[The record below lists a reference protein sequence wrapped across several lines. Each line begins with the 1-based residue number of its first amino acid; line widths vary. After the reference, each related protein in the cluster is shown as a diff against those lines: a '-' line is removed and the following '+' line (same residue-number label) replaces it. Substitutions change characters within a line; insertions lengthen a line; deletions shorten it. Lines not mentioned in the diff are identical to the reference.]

1 MPAGS
6 VSARIPAAIA
16 AGRPCGFYGKLPA
29 RADFVGAGLR
39 PETVGRWDAWLQQS
53 LAAGEAAIGADWA
66 ELFFV
71 APLWRF
77 ILPAGACG
85 RFTLIG
91 VLMPSVDAVGRCFP
105 LMLGQEIERPVDPV
119 GLMAGSGPWFA
130 AAEALAL
137 DALADGFDLAELGRD
152 LPPWSVVRGTVVPP
166 SPTRQDRAGTW
177 VELPIA
183 SAAPAA
189 VAALAGH
196 GALWWTTGA
205 RHVPPGVAVSAGLV
219 PPGGFAALIDG
230 RWARHGW
237 SIRQPAGGGA
247 EAAEWDRDL

>member
-6 VSARIPAAIA
+6 VSARAVAGPAAD
-16 AGRPCGFYGKLPA
+16 RPCGFYGKLPA
-29 RADFVGAGLR
+29 RADFIGAGLR

-105 LMLGQEIERPVDPV
+105 LMLGQEIERPVDPI

-137 DALADGFDLAELGRD
+137 DALGEGFDLAELGRD
-152 LPPWSVVRGTVVPP
+152 LPPWSVVHSAAVPQ
-166 SPTRQDRAGTW
+166 SPPRENGSGTW

-189 VAALAGH
+189 VAALAGR
-196 GALWWTTGA
+196 GAMWWTTGA

-219 PPGGFAALIDG
+219 APDGFAALVDG

-237 SIRQPAGGGA
+237 SVRPPAGG
-247 EAAEWDRDL
+247 EAKSAEWDRDL

>member
-1 MPAGS
+1 M
-6 VSARIPAAIA
+6 SARIPAGIA
-16 AGRPCGFYGKLPA
+16 AERPCGFYGKLPA

-53 LAAGEAAIGADWA
+53 VAAGEAAIGADWA
-66 ELFFV
+66 DLFFV

-137 DALADGFDLAELGRD
+137 DALGEGFDLAEFGRG
-152 LPPWSVVRGTVVPP
+152 LPPWSVVRGASVPQ
-166 SPTRQDRAGTW
+166 SPIRENGVGTW
-177 VELPIA
+177 VDLPIA

-189 VAALAGH
+189 VAALAGR
-196 GALWWTTGA
+196 GGLWWTTGA

-219 PPGGFAALIDG
+219 APDGFPALVDG

-237 SIRQPAGGGA
+237 SVRPPARGGS
-247 EAAEWDRDL
+247 ENDEWDRDQ

>member
-6 VSARIPAAIA
+6 VNARIAAAIA
-16 AGRPCGFYGKLPA
+16 AGRPCGFYGKVPA

-39 PETVGRWDAWLQQS
+39 PETVGHWDAWLQQA
-53 LAAGEAAIGADWA
+53 LAAGEAAIGPGWP

-137 DALADGFDLAELGRD
+137 DALGDGFDLAEFDRD
-152 LPPWSVVRGTVVPP
+152 LPPWSVVRGAAIPP
-166 SPTRQDRAGTW
+166 SPARQDGAGTW

-183 SAAPAA
+183 SVAPAA
-189 VAALAGH
+189 VAALAGG

-205 RHVPPGVAVSAGLV
+205 RHVPPGVAVSEGLV
-219 PPGGFAALIDG
+219 APDGFAALIDG

-237 SIRQPAGGGA
+237 SVRPPARG
-247 EAAEWDRDL
+247 ESEDDEWDRDQ

>member
-1 MPAGS
+1 
-6 VSARIPAAIA
+6 VSARAAAGPAAD
-16 AGRPCGFYGKLPA
+16 RPCGFYGKLPA

-66 ELFFV
+66 GLFFV

-137 DALADGFDLAELGRD
+137 DALDDGFDLAEFGRD
-152 LPPWSVVRGTVVPP
+152 LPSWSVVHSAAVPP
-166 SPTRQDRAGTW
+166 SPTRQDGAGTW

-189 VAALAGH
+189 VAALAGR

-219 PPGGFAALIDG
+219 APEGFAALIDG
-230 RWARHGW
+230 RWTRHGW
-237 SIRQPAGGGA
+237 SVRQPAGGGA
-247 EAAEWDRDL
+247 GAAEWDRDL

>member
-1 MPAGS
+1 
-6 VSARIPAAIA
+6 VSARAAAGPAAD
-16 AGRPCGFYGKLPA
+16 RPCGFYGKLPA
-29 RADFVGAGLR
+29 RADFVGTGLR

-66 ELFFV
+66 GLFFV

-137 DALADGFDLAELGRD
+137 DALDDGFDLAEFGRD
-152 LPPWSVVRGTVVPP
+152 LPSWSVVHSAAVPP
-166 SPTRQDRAGTW
+166 SPTRQDGAGTW

-230 RWARHGW
+230 RWSRHGW
-237 SIRQPAGGGA
+237 SVRPTAGGDA
-247 EAAEWDRDL
+247 ESAEWDRDL